1 LALPAT
7 HIRFAVSVADRLPVA
22 DMGAYLSGTVYPD
35 SRWLTGVDRK
45 QTHARRFLDP
55 AFPSDAFTLGWHIH
69 CVCDRIQG
77 ALYDQLLDGLALLD
91 ADARWIRI
99 SAAKVVQDMQDAAL
113 AELDKRLPLLVRAQ
127 TPNSESKDQVDAYMR
142 LVRRAYRCQ
151 AQPTWPAYARLWLDV
166 GLDRLKIIAIEK
178 QESWRIVPWSHRFT
192 MRSTTWWPSGRRI
205 GMHRVEKRRANACDK
220 KTTGL
225 PLGC

>member
-113 AELDKRLPLLVRAQ
+113 AELDKRLPLIVRAQ
-127 TPNSESKDQVDAYMR
+127 TPNSESKDQVDAY
-142 LVRRAYRCQ
+142 L
-151 AQPTWPAYARLWLDV
+151 
-166 GLDRLKIIAIEK
+166 
-178 QESWRIVPWSHRFT
+178 
-192 MRSTTWWPSGRRI
+192 
-205 GMHRVEKRRANACDK
+205 KRRYE
-220 KTTGL
+220 T
-225 PLGC
+225 